1 MEMLIKLINKEMK
14 KLLFVL
20 AVALSACKFTTSTE
34 PVTKD
39 STSIDTTAVGIDS
52 VLIDSTKIIDTIK
65 K

>member
-1 MEMLIKLINKEMK
+1 MK

-34 PVTKD
+34 PTTKD
-39 STSIDTTAVGIDS
+39 STSIDTTAVSVDS